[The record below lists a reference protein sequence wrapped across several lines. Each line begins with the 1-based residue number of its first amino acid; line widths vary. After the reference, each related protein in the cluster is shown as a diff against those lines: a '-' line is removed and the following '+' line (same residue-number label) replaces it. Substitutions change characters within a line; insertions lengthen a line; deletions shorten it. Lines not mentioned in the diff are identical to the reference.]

1 MPFGNLN
8 LRTLKTHLGLMVLC
22 EEEDFFF
29 VFFYTFVR
37 ILNANNFIANM
48 DGKSLDIVMSR

>member
-22 EEEDFFF
+22 EEGDFFEGG
-29 VFFYTFVR
+29 V
-37 ILNANNFIANM
+37 IL
-48 DGKSLDIVMSR
+48 V

>member
-22 EEEDFFF
+22 EEGDFFF
-29 VFFYTFVR
+29 EGGI
-37 ILNANNFIANM
+37 IL
-48 DGKSLDIVMSR
+48 V